1 MTWHAEYLDLLVALV
16 LGMAIGWERS
26 LEGKPAGYRTHG
38 LVALGAAGIVLAVRV
53 GLEPFPGQEHYIV
66 HAVAGVITG
75 IGFLGAGAI
84 LQSQADRQVL
94 GLTTAATIWIVAA
107 VGVVCG
113 FGQLLLAVAMAAL
126 AWIVLRA
133 FVRLEE
139 VLFPATKV
147 RNPHGKVPK
156 PEATGKPTDAED

>member
-1 MTWHAEYLDLLVALV
+1 MTWQPEYANLFVALV

-38 LVALGAAGIVLAVRV
+38 LVAIGAAGILLAVRASMGEDPESRRYV
-53 GLEPFPGQEHYIV
+53 V

-84 LQSQADRQVL
+84 LQGERSVR

-107 VGVVCG
+107 IGVACG
-113 FGQLLLAVAMAAL
+113 FGQPLLAILMAGT
-126 AWIVLRA
+126 AWVVLKA
-133 FVRLEE
+133 FVKLENL
-139 VLFPATKV
+139 LFERPV
-147 RNPHGKVPK
+147 RNSEGRH
-156 PEATGKPTDAED
+156 PEKKTKPTDAEDG